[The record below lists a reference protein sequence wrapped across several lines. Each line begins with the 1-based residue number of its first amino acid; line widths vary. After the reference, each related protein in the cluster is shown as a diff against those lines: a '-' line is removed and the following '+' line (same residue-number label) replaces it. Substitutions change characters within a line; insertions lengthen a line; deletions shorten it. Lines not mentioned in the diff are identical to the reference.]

1 MAVELCC
8 RFTGEAGDVAMPL
21 QPERSNSPLASATSG
36 RGMRYHSWSVRRGEK
51 RTKVLVDEIRSVAKG
66 ILAELK
72 EKKGVYTLEFTVAER
87 KVFLS
92 KKKLTY
98 SAKFRIDDVNKE
110 LRFTEM
116 LKEASSGMSS
126 GDGESGP
133 GFGFKKET
141 FKTGSGS
148 REGVIEQQSEL
159 FGKQYTYT
167 FDFKTVRS
175 SIAAA
180 ATAAGYAFK
189 YQITPVGL

>member
-1 MAVELCC
+1 M
-8 RFTGEAGDVAMPL
+8 
-21 QPERSNSPLASATSG
+21 
-36 RGMRYHSWSVRRGEK
+36 
-51 RTKVLVDEIRSVAKG
+51 LVDDIKKIARG
-66 ILAELK
+66 IPADLK

-98 SAKFRIDDVNKE
+98 SAKFSIDDANKE

-126 GDGESGP
+126 GDGEFGP
-133 GFGFKKET
+133 GFGFKKESY
-141 FKTGSGS
+141 KTGTGP
-148 REGVIEQQSEL
+148 REGIIEQQSEL

-167 FDFKTVRS
+167 IDFKTVRT
-175 SIAAA
+175 SIEAA

>member
-1 MAVELCC
+1 M
-8 RFTGEAGDVAMPL
+8 
-21 QPERSNSPLASATSG
+21 LADDLKD
-36 RGMRYHSWSVRRGEK
+36 Y
-51 RTKVLVDEIRSVAKG
+51 AKS
-66 ILAELK
+66 IPADLK

-98 SAKFRIDDVNKE
+98 SAKFRIDDAKKE
-110 LRFTEM
+110 VRFTEM

-126 GDGESGP
+126 GDSDFGP

-141 FKTGSGS
+141 YKTGTGP

-167 FDFKTVRS
+167 FDFKTVRTA
-175 SIAAA
+175 IEAA
-180 ATAAGYAFK
+180 ATAAGYALK
-189 YQITPVGL
+189 YQMTPVGL